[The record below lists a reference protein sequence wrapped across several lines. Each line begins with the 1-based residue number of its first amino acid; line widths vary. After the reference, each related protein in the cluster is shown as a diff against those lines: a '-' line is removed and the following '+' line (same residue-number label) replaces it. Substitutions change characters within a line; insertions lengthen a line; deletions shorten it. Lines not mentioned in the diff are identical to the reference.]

1 MPHSGRPLALRIP
14 RRALGATVFGVLLSL
29 TATSVQALPA
39 RPDGPHR
46 PGVQDS
52 AAPAHGHDAR
62 AESLPTDPTA
72 KAAVKTLGKAVL
84 PKGGTAAV
92 EVSPG
97 QKDGKPVTVGGL
109 PVTLT
114 RTTAAKGAGSGAR
127 NGGADPAALHTGPAS
142 RSGAAPT
149 VGVEVLGREQ
159 TRRAGDGTAA
169 VLRLRPTDTAGDGTV
184 RLSVDYSAFDQAY
197 GGSYGARLRLV
208 ELPSCALT
216 ERLGSKACPGRPKVL
231 SSTNDT
237 AHHTVSAKVRLPG
250 TSDGGTPTPATS
262 EARIQ
267 GTAHADAALYTGRPS
282 ASSGTATTAAADG
295 AAATVLALQSGASSD
310 KGTYEATSLSPSASW
325 NVAPSSGGFSWNYP
339 IRAVPTPGGLTPTVG
354 LGYSS
359 QAIDGRTSATNNQGS
374 WIGDGFSYEPGY
386 VERSYKPCSDDG
398 HKTSGEQCW
407 AFDNATVMLN
417 GSAGQLVKDDD
428 TGKWHLS
435 SDNGAKVE
443 HLTGTH
449 NGDNDGEYWKITTT
463 DGTEYQFGLN
473 RLPGWSSGDEETDSA
488 WTAPVFGDDSGE
500 PCYKS
505 TFTSAHCAQAWR
517 WNLDYVKDT
526 HGNVLSY
533 FYNAETNHYALNGKT
548 DVDGTAYD
556 RGGYLEHIDYG
567 QRAGAVYDTKAPARI
582 VFHTAERCLPT
593 TDFDCDP
600 AKFTEANAAHWPDTP
615 VDRYCKA
622 DTKCDASQSAQTFF
636 TRKRLTGITTQMRT
650 GASTYQ
656 DVDAWTFTHRF
667 LDNGDDT
674 HTLWLSKIGHEGRVD
689 GTEKLPSVQLM
700 GLALVNRV
708 DSDDDNIDGFHRYRL
723 ATVLSETGAQ
733 LDVTYAP
740 TQCTAEA
747 LPKPGESTKRCYPVV
762 WSPPGSIDPTTDWF
776 HKYVVQEIIQTDRTG
791 GGDDLVTDYAYHGD
805 AGWRHAEPDG
815 ITKDEY
821 LTWSQWQG
829 YGKVTVTSGDGQSTA
844 TRVDHTYLQG
854 LDGDKKPGG
863 GTRTETVTDSTGKT
877 YTGHKEYTGFETE
890 TQTYATPS
898 NGKVTA
904 KTITEPWKHDT
915 ATQTRSWGTQKAT
928 VVKPGVSRGYT
939 LLSDGSW
946 RETKS
951 ASSYDTGVP
960 NIRLQRTEDLGDVS
974 TAADDTCTR
983 LWYADNPAKNIYDL
997 PSRSEAVTVDCSATP
1012 DRRTQVLA
1020 DERTSYDNGAFD
1032 AAPSKGDATRTERL
1046 TKHDGTTATYQVTG
1060 TTTYDPFGRPTSQ
1073 TDAGGAKT
1081 TTAYTD
1087 VNGLI
1092 SQTKQTNALGHV
1104 TTTDYA
1110 PAWGQSAGQTDPNGK
1125 RTDLAYDALGRLTS
1139 VWLPDR
1145 AKSQSPSIKYSYDVR
1160 SDKPVAIKTQKIE
1173 IDGTYG
1179 VEYQLYD
1186 SLLRP
1191 RQKQTEG
1198 PDGTRMVGDVFY
1210 DGTGEPKKTNI
1221 TYNATGAPS
1230 DVLLLVANGEVGA
1243 QHVYQRDG
1251 LGRVTADIFQVA
1263 GVEQWRTT
1271 NVYDGERTYVT
1282 PPEGGVPTTTI
1293 TDADGRTTELRHHEG
1308 AVPTAQG
1315 PSAGYRATHYTY
1327 DTAGRLKTVTDAK
1340 GNIWSFGYDQ
1350 LGRKTKQV
1358 DPDTGTTTI
1367 AYDGLDRPVS
1377 TTDARGKKISTVY
1390 DKLGRVES
1398 TWEGDPSTGTKL
1410 TETRY
1415 DKAGWLGKAYASLRF
1430 TGSGDYIA
1438 SVVQSMDTFYRPL
1451 KTAYSIPKSESALA
1465 GVYTFT
1471 TTYNRDGTVRG
1482 MGMPAAGGLSSEAIA
1497 FGYDELQRPTS
1508 MTGKTS
1514 YVTDTVYSPT
1524 SEVKQLE
1531 LSTGTGKKVWET
1543 FSYEKGTTRLTRSTV
1558 DVAGE
1563 AGQTGTVKSSHY
1575 SYDQSGDI
1583 LSVSDTAGASP
1594 DVQCFA
1600 YDSGKRL
1607 SEAWTPAATVAQAT
1621 GYGTVHGG
1629 QNGAAPA
1636 ACAAAPGEQA
1646 LGGPAPYWTSY
1657 AVDAIGNRTEEVRH
1671 DTALDPADDVTRA
1684 YTYGEGDAGP
1694 HALTKVTEST
1704 PTGDRQS
1711 TYDYDG
1717 IGNTTARTLGGDTQN
1732 LAWNAEGKL
1741 AKTTQADGKQTSYLY
1756 NADGDRVVRRDAE
1769 ATTVYLPGME
1779 LRLPKGGTEVE
1790 ATRYYS
1796 FSGQTVAVRQD
1807 NGDLSFLAADHQG
1820 TSGLAIKSATGA
1832 VSQRRFDPY
1841 GADRGTPTGTW
1852 PGEKGFVGGTQD
1864 EQAGLTHL
1872 GAREYDA
1879 DTGKFVSPDPL
1890 IDYTSPEQM
1899 NAYSYAHNSP
1909 VTFADPSGEI
1919 LADCWLGVITCHGG
1933 KPTTD
1938 PVEQAQDAQK
1948 QAASDVAAAEHRNTH
1963 ARQFVKHTAKVII
1976 KIVRDLIGVD
1986 AALDCFSSG
1995 DIGACGETLLN
2006 VAGSFA
2012 GGIAGKI
2019 IAKYGAPWDW
2029 AKGYKLAKRVV
2040 GLVKDLID
2048 GVRDIGRA
2056 SKTLDKAKDALKVA
2070 REKTKAAVAKGK
2082 SLAKKEACHSFLPG
2096 TKVLLSD
2103 GTTKPIEDVALG
2115 DKIKATDPETGETT
2129 TREVVG
2135 TILTKDDKEFVD
2147 LTVTTA
2153 TADGTE
2159 TPGKPA
2165 PPASLVATTTHPFWV
2180 ESAHAWIDAG
2190 NLRPGMTLHTP
2201 NGDRVT
2207 VTATRHYTKLQR
2219 THDLTVEGVHTYYV
2233 LAGATPVL
2241 VHNCNLG
2248 DYADSVRNEPGV
2260 KFASEYTS
2268 PSGAK
2273 YYGRNKHG
2281 QQAEGPLADALE
2293 RTGHHGGCAEV
2304 HCLIQAQA
2312 AEGPEAIRGGTMRTV
2327 RTRNNSMPT
2336 SNTDGHG
2343 EPAHPCGRCG
2353 RLLEDLEIN

>member
-1 MPHSGRPLALRIP
+1 MPQRGRSLALRIP
-14 RRALGATVFGVLLSL
+14 RRALGATVLGILLSL
-29 TATSVQALPA
+29 TATTVQALPA

-52 AAPAHGHDAR
+52 AAPANGHDAR
-62 AESLPTDPTA
+62 ARPLPSDPTA

-84 PKGGTAAV
+84 PQGGTATV

-97 QKDGKPVTVGGL
+97 RQGGEPVGVGGL
-109 PVTLT
+109 PLTVTRVKAGKDT
-114 RTTAAKGAGSGAR
+114 GSAAGD
-127 NGGADPAALHTGPAS
+127 ADVDPVALHTGPVA
-142 RSGAAPT
+142 RPDAVPKVA
-149 VGVEVLGREQ
+149 VEVLGREQ
-159 TRRAGDGTAA
+159 TRRAGTGTAA
-169 VLRLRPTDTAGDGTV
+169 VLRVRPTDGTGGDTV
-184 RLSVDYSAFDQAY
+184 RLSVDYSDFDQAY
-197 GGSYGARLRLV
+197 GGGYGARLRLV
-208 ELPSCALT
+208 ELPACALT
-216 ERLGSKACPGRPKVL
+216 ARLGSEACPGRPKAL
-231 SSTNDT
+231 RSANDT
-237 AHHTVSAKVRLPG
+237 AHRTVSAQVTLPG
-250 TSDGGTPTPATS
+250 TPGGATTKHAGTTSWTGGTTHTD
-262 EARIQ
+262 
-267 GTAHADAALYTGRPS
+267 ADLYTGRPTTTS
-282 ASSGTATTAAADG
+282 AAATTPAADS
-295 AAATVLALQSGASSD
+295 ADATVLALQPGASSD

-325 NVAPSSGGFSWNYP
+325 NVSPSSGGFSWNYP
-339 IRAVPTPGGLTPTVG
+339 VRAVPTPGGLAPTVG

-417 GSAGQLVKDDD
+417 GSAGQLLKDDE
-428 TGKWHLS
+428 TGEWHLS
-435 SDNGAKVE
+435 SDDGAKVE

-473 RLPGWSSGDEETDSA
+473 RLPGWGSGDEETDSA

-500 PCYKS
+500 PCYNS

-517 WNLDYVKDT
+517 WNLDYVKDS

-533 FYNAETNHYALNGKT
+533 FYKAETNHYALNGKT
-548 DVDGTAYD
+548 DVNGTAYD
-556 RGGYLEHIDYG
+556 RGGYLERVDYG
-567 QRAGAVYDTKAPARI
+567 QRDGAVYDTKAPARI

-593 TDFDCDP
+593 TDFDCAP
-600 AKFTEANAAHWPDTP
+600 AKFTAANAAHWPDTP

-622 DTKCDASQSAQTFF
+622 DTKCDAGQSSQTFF
-636 TRKRLTGITTQMRT
+636 TSKRLTGITTQMRT

-674 HTLWLSKIGHEGRVD
+674 HTLWLSGIAHEGRVG
-689 GTEKLPSVQLM
+689 GTEKLPSLQLM

-740 TQCTAEA
+740 TQCTAGA

-829 YGKVTVTSGDGQSTA
+829 YGETTVTSGDGQSTA
-844 TRVDHTYLQG
+844 TRVEHTYLRG
-854 LDGDKKPGG
+854 LNGDKKPGG
-863 GTRTETVTDSTGKT
+863 GTRTETATDSTGKT
-877 YTGHKEYTGFETE
+877 YTGHKEYTGFEIE
-890 TQTYATPS
+890 TRTYATPS
-898 NGKVTA
+898 DGKVTA

-946 RETKS
+946 RETRS

-960 NIRLQRTEDLGDVS
+960 NVRLERTEDSGDVS
-974 TAADDTCTR
+974 TDADDTCTR

-997 PSRSEAVTVDCSATP
+997 PSRSEAVTVDCAATP
-1012 DRRTQVLA
+1012 DRRTQVLT
-1020 DERTSYDNGAFD
+1020 DERTSYDNGAFG
-1032 AAPSKGDATRTERL
+1032 AAPTRGDATRTERL

-1060 TTTYDPFGRPTSQ
+1060 VTTYDPFGRPTSQ

-1092 SQTKQTNALGHV
+1092 SQTRQTNPLGHA

-1125 RTDLAYDALGRLTS
+1125 RTDLAHDALGRLTS

-1160 SDKPVAIKTQKIE
+1160 RDEPVAIKTEKIE
-1173 IDGTYG
+1173 KDGTYG

-1210 DGTGEPKKTNI
+1210 DGTGEPKKTNT
-1221 TYNATGAPS
+1221 TYNAAGAPS
-1230 DVLLLVANGEVGA
+1230 DALLLVANGEVGA

-1251 LGRVTADIFQVA
+1251 LGRVTADVFQVA

-1308 AVPTAQG
+1308 TVLTEQG
-1315 PSAGYRATHYTY
+1315 PSAGYRATHYNY

-1340 GNIWSFGYDQ
+1340 GNSWRFGYDQ
-1350 LGRKTKQV
+1350 LGRKTEQV
-1358 DPDTGTTTI
+1358 DPDTGTTTT

-1377 TTDARGKKISTVY
+1377 TTDARGRKISTVY
-1390 DKLGRVES
+1390 DKLGRAES
-1398 TWEGDPSTGTKL
+1398 TWEGDPDTGTKL

-1415 DKAGWLGKAYASLRF
+1415 DKAGWLGEAYASLRF
-1430 TGSGDYIA
+1430 TGGGDYIA
-1438 SVVQSMDTFYRPL
+1438 SVVQSMDTLYRPL
-1451 KTAYSIPKSESALA
+1451 KTAYSIPKSEGALS

-1482 MGMPAAGGLSSEAIA
+1482 TGMPAAGNLSSEAIA
-1497 FGYDELQRPTS
+1497 FDYDDLQRPTS

-1531 LSTGTGKKVWET
+1531 LSTGAGKKAWET

-1558 DVAGE
+1558 DVEGE
-1563 AGQTGTVKSSHY
+1563 AGQTGTVKSSQY

-1629 QNGAAPA
+1629 QNGTAPG

-1657 AVDAIGNRTEEVRH
+1657 TVDAIGNRTEEVRH

-1684 YTYGEGDAGP
+1684 YAYGEGDAGP

-1711 TYDYDG
+1711 TYDYDAT
-1717 IGNTTARTLGGDTQN
+1717 GNTTARTLGGDTQT
-1732 LAWNAEGKL
+1732 LDWNAEGKL
-1741 AKTTQADGKQTSYLY
+1741 ARATQADGEQTAYLY
-1756 NADGDRVVRRDAE
+1756 NADGDRIVRRDAT

-1807 NGDLSFLAADHQG
+1807 NGDLSFLTSDHQG

-1879 DTGKFVSPDPL
+1879 DSGKFISPDPL

-1919 LADCWLGVITCHGG
+1919 IAECGLGLMTCHGG
-1933 KPTTD
+1933 RPTTD
-1938 PVEQAQDAQK
+1938 KAEQAQDTQR
-1948 QAASDVAAAEHRNTH
+1948 QAASHVAAAEHRSSQ
-1963 ARQFVKHTAKVII
+1963 ARQSVKHTATVII
-1976 KIVRDLIGVD
+1976 KIVKDLVGVD

-2019 IAKYGAPWDW
+2019 LRKYGAPWKW
-2029 AKGYKLAKRVV
+2029 KEGYKLAKRVT
-2040 GLVKDLID
+2040 GLVEDLID
-2048 GVRDIGRA
+2048 GVREIGRA
-2056 SKTLDKAKDALKVA
+2056 SKNLDKAKDALKVA
-2070 REKTKAAVAKGK
+2070 REKTKAAVAKAK
-2082 SLAKKEACHSFLPG
+2082 SLSKKESCHSFLPG
-2096 TKVLLSD
+2096 TKVLLSN

-2115 DKIKATDPETGETT
+2115 DKIKTTDPETGETT

-2153 TADGTE
+2153 SAAGTE
-2159 TPGKPA
+2159 KPGSPA

-2180 ESAHAWIDAG
+2180 ESADRWIDAG
-2190 NLRPGMTLHTP
+2190 DLRPGMTLHTST
-2201 NGDRVT
+2201 GDRVT
-2207 VTATRHYTKLQR
+2207 ITATHHYTKLQR

-2233 LAGATPVL
+2233 LAGDTPVL
-2241 VHNCNLG
+2241 VHNCGGIDDDAHAALQDRHGNDIADG
-2248 DYADSVRNEPGV
+2248 VDYNVQRMCPTCNSTSDAADH
-2260 KFASEYTS
+2260 TI
-2268 PSGAK
+2268 SGI
-2273 YYGRNKHG
+2273 
-2281 QQAEGPLADALE
+2281 
-2293 RTGHHGGCAEV
+2293 GG
-2304 HCLIQAQA
+2304 
-2312 AEGPEAIRGGTMRTV
+2312 
-2327 RTRNNSMPT
+2327 
-2336 SNTDGHG
+2336 NTD
-2343 EPAHPCGRCG
+2343 ELGRYLAGQRGLGMTHVDRRKPGTTARRDESRVDSRG
-2353 RLLEDLEIN
+2353 RGVTIVQNSYMVHAYHQSLDEFNSIFN